1 MVKIKGP
8 KRRSNYKNENIGNR
22 LQYPSKCLP
31 DTTSLYKISMNML
44 KVQSGEIE
52 KD

>member
-8 KRRSNYKNENIGNR
+8 KIRSTDKNENIGNR

-31 DTTSLYKISMNML
+31 DIISLCYISMNML
-44 KVQSGEIE
+44 KVQRGKIE